1 MRAGPG
7 RGAERAGQG
16 GTYLQAVVQQAGGER
31 RAVQRA
37 APGAGQPHRMV
48 RVHVRQEEQ
57 PRAARPPHAPEVHG
71 DGRAGD
77 HRAVHGAGLR
87 GARERRQR
95 PRRFPPNSARG
106 TAHAREGRGGACA
119 ARGGA
124 ERAAMPYLGGEE
136 ALRDLRRA
144 LSNPHVQAEPLRYRA
159 AVLRVIRCGAV
170 RCGGR
175 RREGRGV
182 SGGSGSADGRAVS
195 AAGS

>member
-87 GARERRQR
+87 GARGRRQR
-95 PRRFPPNSARG
+95 PRRFPAEFGARYRACAG
-106 TAHAREGRGGACA
+106 GEGRRLRGAGRC
-119 ARGGA
+119 GA

-170 RCGGR
+170 RG
-175 RREGRGV
+175 
-182 SGGSGSADGRAVS
+182 AV
-195 AAGS
+195 AAGGQGGQRSAGVG